1 MPEFDILFRKARLID
16 GSGGPSREGDLGVRG
31 DRIVAVGDAGDAR
44 ADVEIDASGCVLAPG
59 FIDAHAHD
67 DLPLLLEPDLEA
79 KVSQGVTTTVNG
91 NCGFSLA
98 PCPGDRGRPPAPLG
112 AFTGNGKHL
121 YASFEA
127 YFRALDAAPGAVNS
141 IFLVGHTTLRH
152 AVMEDF
158 DRAAGPAELEAM
170 CALLDRALSEGAAGL
185 STGLYYPPAYAAP
198 TEEVIALARIAAR
211 HGAPYVTHM
220 RDERDGVADSLEETF
235 RIGREAGTAV
245 IVSHHKCAG
254 RDNHGRSAETL
265 ALIEGAAARQE
276 VGLDAYPYTA
286 ASTFLVPERAAATA
300 RVVITASRPHPE
312 CSGRELA
319 EIARDWGCSLLD
331 AAERLAPGGAVYFD
345 MDEDDVRRILAFP
358 ATMIGSDG
366 LVMEAHPHPRAWGTF
381 PRVLGRYAREEGLF
395 SLETAVH
402 KMTGL
407 TASRFGITGRGVLAE
422 GAFADLCLFDPEA
435 IRDVAD
441 FATPKTRS
449 AGVLGVWV
457 NGEATWDRGKPT
469 GARPGRA
476 LRRRMAGGVH

>member
-1 MPEFDILFRKARLID
+1 MPDFDILFRNARLID
-16 GSGGPSREGDLGVRG
+16 GSGGPSRTGDLGIRG
-31 DRIVAVGDAGDAR
+31 DRIAVLGDVGDARGA
-44 ADVEIDASGCVLAPG
+44 VEIDASDLVLAPG
-59 FIDAHAHD
+59 FIDSHAHD

-91 NCGFSLA
+91 NCGFSMA
-98 PCPGDRGRPPAPLG
+98 PCAGDRERPPAPLG

-121 YASFEA
+121 YPSFDD

-141 IFLVGHTTLRH
+141 ICLAGHTTLRH
-152 AVMEDF
+152 AVMADF
-158 DRAAGPAELEAM
+158 DRPATPAEVEAM
-170 CALLDRALSEGAAGL
+170 CALLDQALAEGAAGL
-185 STGLYYPPAYAAP
+185 STGLYYPPAHAAP
-198 TEEVIALARIAAR
+198 TEEVIALARVATR
-211 HGAPYVTHM
+211 QGAPYVTHM
-220 RDERDGVADSLEETF
+220 RDERDGVVDSLEETF

-254 RDNHGRSAETL
+254 RENHGRSAETL
-265 ALIEGAAARQE
+265 ALIARTAASQE

-286 ASTFLVPERAAATA
+286 ASTFLVPGRAAATA

-312 CSGRELA
+312 SAGRELD
-319 EIARDWGCSLLD
+319 EIAAEWGCSRLE
-331 AAERLAPGGAVYFD
+331 AAERLSPGGAVYFD

-366 LVMEAHPHPRAWGTF
+366 IVMEAHPHPRAWGTF

-407 TASRFGITGRGVLAE
+407 TAARFGIEGRGVLAE
-422 GAFADLCLFDPEA
+422 GAHADLCLFDPGT
-435 IRDVAD
+435 IRDEAD
-441 FATPKTRS
+441 FAAPRTRS
-449 AGVLGVWV
+449 AGILGVWV
-457 NGEATWDRGKPT
+457 NGVATWDRRGPT

-476 LRRRMAGGVH
+476 LRRRGARVSA

>member
-1 MPEFDILFRKARLID
+1 MPDFDILFRNARLID
-16 GSGGPSREGDLGVRG
+16 GSGGPSRTGDLGVRG
-31 DRIVAVGDAGDAR
+31 DRIAVLGDAGDAR
-44 ADVEIDASGCVLAPG
+44 GAVEIDASGLVLTPG
-59 FIDAHAHD
+59 FIDSHAHD

-98 PCPGDRGRPPAPLG
+98 PCPGDRERPPAPLG

-121 YASFEA
+121 YPSFDA

-141 IFLVGHTTLRH
+141 ICLAGHTTLRH
-152 AVMEDF
+152 AVMADF
-158 DRAAGPAELEAM
+158 DRPATPAEVEAM
-170 CALLDRALSEGAAGL
+170 CALLDQALAEGAAGL
-185 STGLYYPPAYAAP
+185 STGLYYPPAHAAP
-198 TEEVIALARIAAR
+198 TEEVIALARVAAR

-220 RDERDGVADSLEETF
+220 RDERDGVVDSLEETF

-254 RDNHGRSAETL
+254 RENHGRSAETL
-265 ALIEGAAARQE
+265 ALIARTAASQE

-286 ASTFLVPERAAATA
+286 ASTFLVPGRAAATA

-312 CSGRELA
+312 CAGRELD
-319 EIARDWGCSLLD
+319 EIAAEWGCSRLE
-331 AAERLAPGGAVYFD
+331 AAERLSPGGAVYFD

-366 LVMEAHPHPRAWGTF
+366 IVMEAHPHPRAWGTF

-407 TASRFGITGRGVLAE
+407 TAARFGIEGRGVLAE
-422 GAFADLCLFDPEA
+422 GAHADLCLFDPGT
-435 IRDVAD
+435 IRDEAD
-441 FATPKTRS
+441 FAAPRTRS
-449 AGVLGVWV
+449 AGILGVWV
-457 NGEATWDRGKPT
+457 NGEATWDRRGPT

-476 LRRRMAGGVH
+476 LRRRGARVSA

>member
-1 MPEFDILFRKARLID
+1 MPDFDILFRNARLID
-16 GSGGPSREGDLGVRG
+16 GSGGPSRTGDLGVRG
-31 DRIVAVGDAGDAR
+31 DRIAVLGDVGDARGA
-44 ADVEIDASGCVLAPG
+44 VEIDASGLVLAPG
-59 FIDAHAHD
+59 FIDSHAHD

-98 PCPGDRGRPPAPLG
+98 PCPGDRERPPAPLG

-121 YASFEA
+121 YPSFDA

-141 IFLVGHTTLRH
+141 ICLAGHTTLRH
-152 AVMEDF
+152 AVMADF
-158 DRAAGPAELEAM
+158 DRPATPAEVEAM
-170 CALLDRALSEGAAGL
+170 CALLDQALAEGAAGL
-185 STGLYYPPAYAAP
+185 STGLYYPPAHAAP
-198 TEEVIALARIAAR
+198 TEEIIALARVAAR

-220 RDERDGVADSLEETF
+220 RDERDGVVDSLEETF

-254 RDNHGRSAETL
+254 RENHGRSAETL
-265 ALIEGAAARQE
+265 ALIARTAASQE

-286 ASTFLVPERAAATA
+286 ASTFLVPGRAAATA

-312 CSGRELA
+312 CAGRELD
-319 EIARDWGCSLLD
+319 EIAAEWGCSRLE
-331 AAERLAPGGAVYFD
+331 AAERLSPGGAVYFD

-366 LVMEAHPHPRAWGTF
+366 IVMEAHPHPRAWGTF

-407 TASRFGITGRGVLAE
+407 TAARFGIEGRGVLAE
-422 GAFADLCLFDPEA
+422 GAHADLCLFDPGT
-435 IRDVAD
+435 IRDEAD
-441 FATPKTRS
+441 FAAPRTRS
-449 AGVLGVWV
+449 AGILGVWV
-457 NGEATWDRGKPT
+457 NGEATWDRRGPT

-476 LRRRMAGGVH
+476 LRRRGARVSA

>member
-1 MPEFDILFRKARLID
+1 MPDFDILFRNARLID
-16 GSGGPSREGDLGVRG
+16 GSGGPSRTGDLGVRG
-31 DRIVAVGDAGDAR
+31 DRIAVLGDAGDAR
-44 ADVEIDASGCVLAPG
+44 GAVEIDASGFVLAPG
-59 FIDAHAHD
+59 FIDSHAHD

-98 PCPGDRGRPPAPLG
+98 PCPGDRARPPAPLG

-121 YASFEA
+121 YASFAA

-141 IFLVGHTTLRH
+141 ICLAGHTTLRH

-158 DRAAGPAELEAM
+158 DRSATPAEVEAM
-170 CALLDRALSEGAAGL
+170 CALLDQALADGAAGL
-185 STGLYYPPAYAAP
+185 STGLYYPPAHAAP
-198 TEEVIALARIAAR
+198 TEEVIA
-211 HGAPYVTHM
+211 
-220 RDERDGVADSLEETF
+220 
-235 RIGREAGTAV
+235 REAGTAV
-245 IVSHHKCAG
+245 IISHHKCAG

-265 ALIEGAAARQE
+265 ALIERTALGQE

-312 CSGRELA
+312 CAGRELA
-319 EIARDWGCSLLD
+319 DIAADWGCSLLD

-366 LVMEAHPHPRAWGTF
+366 IVMEAHPHPRAWGTF

-395 SLETAVH
+395 SLE
-402 KMTGL
+402 MTGL
-407 TASRFGITGRGVLAE
+407 TAARFGIEDRGVLAE
-422 GAFADLCLFDPEA
+422 GAHADLCLFDPES
-435 IRDVAD
+435 IRDEAD
-441 FATPKTRS
+441 FAAPRTRS
-449 AGVLGVWV
+449 AGILGVWV
-457 NGEATWDRGKPT
+457 NGQATWDRRGPT

-476 LRRRMAGGVH
+476 LRRRRAGAAA

>member
-1 MPEFDILFRKARLID
+1 MPDFDILFRNARLID
-16 GSGGPSREGDLGVRG
+16 GSGGPSRTGDLGGRG
-31 DRIVAVGDAGDAR
+31 DRIAVLGDAGDAR
-44 ADVEIDASGCVLAPG
+44 GAMEIDASGLVLAPG
-59 FIDAHAHD
+59 FIDSHAHD

-98 PCPGDRGRPPAPLG
+98 PCPGDRERPPAPLG

-121 YASFEA
+121 YPSFDA

-141 IFLVGHTTLRH
+141 ICLAGHTTLRH
-152 AVMEDF
+152 AVMADF
-158 DRAAGPAELEAM
+158 DRPATPAEVEAM
-170 CALLDRALSEGAAGL
+170 CALLDQALAEGAAGL
-185 STGLYYPPAYAAP
+185 STGLYYPPAHAAP
-198 TEEVIALARIAAR
+198 TEEVIALARVAAR

-220 RDERDGVADSLEETF
+220 RDERDGVVDSLEETF

-254 RDNHGRSAETL
+254 RENHGRSAETL
-265 ALIEGAAARQE
+265 ALIARTAASQE

-286 ASTFLVPERAAATA
+286 ASTFLVPGRAAATA

-312 CSGRELA
+312 CAGRELD
-319 EIARDWGCSLLD
+319 EIAAEWGCSRLE
-331 AAERLAPGGAVYFD
+331 AAERLSPGGAVYFD

-366 LVMEAHPHPRAWGTF
+366 IVMEAHPHPRAWGTF

-407 TASRFGITGRGVLAE
+407 TAARFGIEGRGVLAE
-422 GAFADLCLFDPEA
+422 GAHADLCLFDPGT
-435 IRDVAD
+435 IRDEAD
-441 FATPKTRS
+441 FAAPRTRS
-449 AGVLGVWV
+449 AGILGVWV
-457 NGEATWDRGKPT
+457 NGEATWDRRGPT

-476 LRRRMAGGVH
+476 LRRRGARVSA

>member
-1 MPEFDILFRKARLID
+1 MREFDIVFRNARIID
-16 GSGGPSREGDLGVRG
+16 GTGGPSRRGDLAVRG
-31 DRIVAVGDAGDAR
+31 DRIAAIGDLGDAGAER
-44 ADVEIDASGCVLAPG
+44 EIDASGCVLAPG

-112 AFTGNGKHL
+112 AFTGNGRRL
-121 YASFEA
+121 YPSFDT

-141 IFLVGHTTLRH
+141 ICLAGHTTLRH

-158 DRAAGPAELEAM
+158 DRAATPAELEAM
-170 CALLDRALSEGAAGL
+170 CALLDQALSEGAAGL
-185 STGLYYPPAYAAP
+185 STGLYYPPACAAP

-220 RDERDGVADSLEETF
+220 RDERDGVVDSLEETF
-235 RIGREAGTAV
+235 RIGREAGTTV

-254 RDNHGRSAETL
+254 QGNHGRSKETL
-265 ALIEGAAARQE
+265 ALIERAGASQE

-319 EIARDWGCSLLD
+319 EIAREWGCSLLE

-345 MDEDDVRRILAFP
+345 MDENDVRRILAFP

-366 LVMEAHPHPRAWGTF
+366 IVMEAHPHPRAWGTF
-381 PRVLGRYAREEGLF
+381 PRVLGLYAREEGLF

-407 TASRFGITGRGVLAE
+407 TASRFGIAERGVLAE
-422 GAFADLCLFDPEA
+422 GAFADLCLFDAET

-441 FATPKTRS
+441 FATPKTPS

-457 NGEATWDRGKPT
+457 NGEATWDGGKPT

-476 LRRRMAGGVH
+476 LRRLRSGDAQ

>member
-1 MPEFDILFRKARLID
+1 MADFDILFRNARIID
-16 GSGGPSREGDLGVRG
+16 GSGEASRTGDLGVTG
-31 DRIVAVGDAGDAR
+31 DRIAALGDLSHAGAR
-44 ADVEIDASGCVLAPG
+44 VEVDASGAVLAPG
-59 FIDAHAHD
+59 FIDSHAHD

-98 PCPGDRGRPPAPLG
+98 PCPGDRNRPPAPLG

-121 YASFEA
+121 FPRFAD
-127 YFRALDAAPGAVNS
+127 YFAALDAAPGAVNS
-141 IFLVGHTTLRH
+141 ICLVGHTTLRH

-158 DRAAGPAELEAM
+158 DRPATPEEVEAM
-170 CALLDRALSEGAAGL
+170 CALLDQALSEGAAGL
-185 STGLYYPPAYAAP
+185 STGLYYPPAQAAP
-198 TEEVIALARIAAR
+198 TEEAIALARVAAL

-235 RIGREAGTAV
+235 RIGREAGTSV
-245 IVSHHKCAG
+245 IISHHKCAG
-254 RDNHGRSAETL
+254 AGNHGRSHETL
-265 ALIEGAAARQE
+265 ALIAEAAGRQE

-286 ASTFLVPERAAATA
+286 ASTFLVPARAAATA

-312 CSGRELA
+312 CAGRELA
-319 EIARDWGCSLLD
+319 DIASDWNCSLLD
-331 AAERLAPGGAVYFD
+331 AAERLVPGGAVYFD

-366 LVMEAHPHPRAWGTF
+366 IVMEAHPHPRAWGTF
-381 PRVLGRYAREEGLF
+381 PRVLGRYARDEGLF

-407 TASRFGITGRGVLAE
+407 TAARFGLSGRGILAE
-422 GAFADLCLFDPEA
+422 GAFAGLCLFDPRT
-435 IRDVAD
+435 IRDEAG
-441 FATPKTRS
+441 FSAPRTRS
-449 AGVLGVWV
+449 RGVLGVWV
-457 NGEATWDRGKPT
+457 NGQATWGPSGPT

-476 LRRRMAGGVH
+476 LRRRPDGGHA

>member
-1 MPEFDILFRKARLID
+1 MPEFDIVFRNARIID
-16 GSGGPSREGDLGVRG
+16 GTGGPSRTGDLAVYG
-31 DRIVAVGDAGDAR
+31 DRIVAIGDHAAAPGAR
-44 ADVEIDASGCVLAPG
+44 EIDATGRVLAPG
-59 FIDAHAHD
+59 FIDSHAHD

-112 AFTGNGKHL
+112 AFTGNGRHL
-121 YASFEA
+121 FASFEG

-141 IFLVGHTTLRH
+141 ICLVGHTTLRH

-158 DRAAGPAELEAM
+158 DRAATPAEVESM
-170 CALLDRALSEGAAGL
+170 CFLLDQALSEGAAGL
-185 STGLYYPPAYAAP
+185 STGLYYPPAHAAP
-198 TEEVIALARIAAR
+198 TEEVIALARVAAR
-211 HGAPYVTHM
+211 RGAPYVTHM
-220 RDERDGVADSLEETF
+220 RDERDGVVDSLEETF

-254 RDNHGRSAETL
+254 QDNHGRSAETL
-265 ALIEGAAARQE
+265 ALIARTAARQD

-286 ASTFLVPERAAATA
+286 ASTFLVPERAAKTA

-312 CSGRELA
+312 CAGRELA
-319 EIARDWGCSLLD
+319 DIARDWGCSPRD

-366 LVMEAHPHPRAWGTF
+366 IVMEAHPHPRAWGTF
-381 PRVLGRYAREEGLF
+381 PRVLGRYVREEGLF
-395 SLETAVH
+395 SLETAIH

-407 TASRFGITGRGVLAE
+407 TASRFGIEGRGILTE
-422 GAFADLCLFDPEA
+422 GAFADLCLFDPDTV
-435 IRDVAD
+435 RDVAD
-441 FATPKTRS
+441 FAVPRARS

-457 NGEATWDRGKPT
+457 NGQETWDRNGPT

-476 LRRRMAGGVH
+476 LRRTAGR

>member
-1 MPEFDILFRKARLID
+1 MPDFDILFRNARLID
-16 GSGGPSREGDLGVRG
+16 GSGGPSRTGDLGVRG
-31 DRIVAVGDAGDAR
+31 DRIAVLGDAGDAR
-44 ADVEIDASGCVLAPG
+44 GAVEIDASGLVLAPG
-59 FIDAHAHD
+59 FIDSHAHD

-98 PCPGDRGRPPAPLG
+98 PCPGDRERPPAPLG

-121 YASFEA
+121 YPSFDA
-127 YFRALDAAPGAVNS
+127 YFRTLDAAPGAVNS
-141 IFLVGHTTLRH
+141 ICLAGHTTLRH
-152 AVMEDF
+152 AVMADF
-158 DRAAGPAELEAM
+158 DRPATPAEVEAM
-170 CALLDRALSEGAAGL
+170 CALLDQALAEGAAGL
-185 STGLYYPPAYAAP
+185 STGLYYPPAHAAP
-198 TEEVIALARIAAR
+198 TEEVIALARVAAR

-220 RDERDGVADSLEETF
+220 RDERDGVVDSLEETF

-254 RDNHGRSAETL
+254 RENHGRSAETL
-265 ALIEGAAARQE
+265 ALIARTAASQE

-286 ASTFLVPERAAATA
+286 ASTFLVPGRAAATA

-312 CSGRELA
+312 CAGRELD
-319 EIARDWGCSLLD
+319 EIAAEWGCSRLE
-331 AAERLAPGGAVYFD
+331 AAERLSPGGAVYFD

-366 LVMEAHPHPRAWGTF
+366 IVMEAHPHPRAWGTF

-407 TASRFGITGRGVLAE
+407 TAARFGIEGRGVLAE
-422 GAFADLCLFDPEA
+422 GAHADLCLFDPGT
-435 IRDVAD
+435 IRDEAD
-441 FATPKTRS
+441 FAAPRTRS
-449 AGVLGVWV
+449 AGILGVWV
-457 NGEATWDRGKPT
+457 NGEATWDRRGPT

-476 LRRRMAGGVH
+476 LRRRGARVSA